1 MKTIWITSLARD
13 PARVQKIL
21 SLCANYGLDPDGHFW
36 EDDLKKMAWIGPRET
51 LTDAGRDVALWIV
64 LTDDERLAAPSVRY
78 GLSMLTLS
86 AQGIRGPGFVPML
99 VHEGTLPTP
108 ESLPTPLRG
117 AEILPAD
124 SASLGAKI
132 VAKAN
137 MPAKRPSAD
146 YRLDVYAM
154 PQLGQWIEV
163 GPASGEWAGALF
175 GTVGGEIAAHGAGP
189 AGRLP
194 RTAVLEYPMQ
204 GLQLALGEREYT
216 AWAIQNR
223 IDPETSYF
231 VKFSGEPDAVIFGPL
246 GEGEAADVFVLDLK

>member
-1 MKTIWITSLARD
+1 MKAIWITSLARD
-13 PARVQKIL
+13 PDRVQKIL
-21 SLCANYGLDPDGHFW
+21 SLCKNYGLDPNGHFW
-36 EDDLKKMAWIGPRET
+36 EDDLKKMAWIGPREP
-51 LTDAGRDVALWIV
+51 LTDGDRGVALWIV
-64 LTDDERLAAPSVRY
+64 LTDDERLAAPPVRY

-99 VHEGTLPTP
+99 IHEGTLPAP

-117 AEILPAD
+117 ADILPAD
-124 SASLGAKI
+124 GAALGAKI

-137 MPAKRPSAD
+137 LPAQRLNAD

-175 GTVGGEIAAHGAGP
+175 GAAGGEIAAHGVGP

-194 RTAVLEYPMQ
+194 RTAVLEYPMR
-204 GLQLALGEREYT
+204 GLKLARGEREYT
-216 AWAIQNR
+216 AWAVQNR
-223 IDPETSYF
+223 IDPGASYF
-231 VKFSGEPDAVIFGPL
+231 VKFSGEPEAVIFGPL
-246 GEGEAADVFVLDLK
+246 GEGEAADVFALDLK